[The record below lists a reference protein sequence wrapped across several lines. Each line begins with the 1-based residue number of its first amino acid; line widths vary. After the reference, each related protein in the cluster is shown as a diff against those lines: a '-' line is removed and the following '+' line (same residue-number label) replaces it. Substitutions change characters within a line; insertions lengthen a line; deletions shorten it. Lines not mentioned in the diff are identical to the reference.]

1 LSNVI
6 GKSENDIGFYENCN
20 APSCDPYVFVKLMNF
35 YMGWVGIVGCIV
47 YHLDIRF
54 RTSQS
59 FKFNDIMIDIWI
71 VGFFLCE
78 N

>member
-1 LSNVI
+1 LYII
-6 GKSENDIGFYENCN
+6 GKSENDIGLYENCN

-35 YMGWVGIVGCIV
+35 YMGWVGIVRCIM
-47 YHLDIRF
+47 YHLGIKF

-59 FKFNDIMIDIWI
+59 FKFNHIMIDIWI